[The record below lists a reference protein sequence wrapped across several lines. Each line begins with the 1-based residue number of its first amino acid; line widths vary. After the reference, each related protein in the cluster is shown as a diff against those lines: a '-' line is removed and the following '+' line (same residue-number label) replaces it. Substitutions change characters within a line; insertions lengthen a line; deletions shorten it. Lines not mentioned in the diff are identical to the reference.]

1 MYRSNSSLGALIE
14 EELRRQERSV
24 SWFARH
30 LACDRRN
37 VYRIFRKNNLDTELV
52 MRISRILNHDFF
64 ADLSR
69 MSYDRAVEPVTE
81 QPSELR

>member
-1 MYRSNSSLGALIE
+1 MYHNNSSLGALIE

-52 MRISRILNHDFF
+52 MRISRILKHDFF

-69 MSYDRAVEPVTE
+69 MSQDRAVEPIAE
-81 QPSELR
+81 QPAEL